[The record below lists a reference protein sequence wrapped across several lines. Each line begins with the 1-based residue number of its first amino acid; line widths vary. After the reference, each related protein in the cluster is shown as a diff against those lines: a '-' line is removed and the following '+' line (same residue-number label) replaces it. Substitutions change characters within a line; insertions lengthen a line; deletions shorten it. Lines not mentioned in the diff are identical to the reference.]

1 MLLTSPKAGISSKFK
16 ARLPFLVL
24 FIVVGIVV
32 SRSWSYMGAR
42 MDPGCS
48 TLPKDDQIA
57 YAESIER
64 QDETHTQKR
73 TANVSLPLIWLMSFP
88 ASTKFYYVCDV
99 MRRKPKTSTQHSS
112 PFVISRIREHPTRAI
127 SSGPSRGKTLPRTTV
142 GNTLIGMERANP
154 YSKTNPEARSGL
166 PP

>member
-1 MLLTSPKAGISSKFK
+1 MNPTESKAIVVTSPSGGRQQYMLLTSPKAGISSKFK

-32 SRSWSYMGAR
+32 SRSWGYMGAR

-88 ASTKFYYVCDV
+88 ASTKFYMCV
-99 MRRKPKTSTQHSS
+99 M
-112 PFVISRIREHPTRAI
+112 
-127 SSGPSRGKTLPRTTV
+127 
-142 GNTLIGMERANP
+142 
-154 YSKTNPEARSGL
+154 
-166 PP
+166 